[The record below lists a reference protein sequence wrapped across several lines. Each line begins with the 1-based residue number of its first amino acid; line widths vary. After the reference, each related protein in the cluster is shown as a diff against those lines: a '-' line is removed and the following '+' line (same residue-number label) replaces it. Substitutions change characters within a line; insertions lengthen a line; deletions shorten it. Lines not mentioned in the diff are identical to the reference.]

1 VSAFRNAGAQHRDQE
16 GRMTRRQKNG
26 KVDEAEGAPDVSAR
40 EHYERLAAEADAH
53 LDWLESQRPL
63 KDITLEGL
71 LRRRGISRR
80 DFLKMS
86 AVMTATMALPPIFD
100 LRVARAQEMA
110 TRLPVI
116 WVELQSCTG
125 NSMALIR
132 NSNPG
137 IDEIV
142 LDLLSLEYAEVLMAP
157 SGQAAEDVLEDAI
170 ERFDGQYIA
179 VFEGSVPIGNDG
191 NFLTIGPAGETG
203 AAKVEHVARHA
214 AAVIAAGTCAAY
226 GGIPAARPNPT
237 TALGVGDFLR
247 NRRISTPVINL
258 PACPVSSTNVV
269 GTILEYA
276 MFGRLPSLDAYG
288 RPLWAYGDR
297 IHDKCER
304 RGHFDAGEFVEGW
317 TDIEGMKKGLCLFKV
332 GCKGPMT
339 HNNCGVVRYN
349 DGASWPI
356 MSGHGCIGCS
366 EPNFWDALT
375 PFEVPLAGRVYNI
388 PFGTDV
394 TADRIG
400 QIALGVAAAGV
411 VVHAGATAVKSASEE
426 RAAKRKGAE

>member
-1 VSAFRNAGAQHRDQE
+1 
-16 GRMTRRQKNG
+16 MTRHRPQDGPVADDAAMNRA
-26 KVDEAEGAPDVSAR
+26 VR
-40 EHYERLAAEADAH
+40 ESYERLAAEADAH
-53 LDWLESQRPL
+53 LDELEAREPL
-63 KDITLEGL
+63 GDVTLEQL
-71 LRRRGISRR
+71 LKRRGLSRR

-86 AVMTATMALPPIFD
+86 AVMTATMGLPPMFD
-100 LRVARAQEMA
+100 LRVARAQEVA

-116 WVELQSCTG
+116 WQELQSCTG

-132 NSNPG
+132 NNNPG

-157 SGQAAEDVLEDAI
+157 SGQAAEDVLEAAI

-179 VFEGSVPIGNDG
+179 VFEGSVPVGNDG
-191 NFLTIGPAGETG
+191 SFLTIGPVGETG
-203 AAKVEHVARHA
+203 ADKVEHVARHA
-214 AAVIAAGTCAAY
+214 AAVINAGTCASY

-247 NRRISTPVINL
+247 TRGVAKPVVNL

-288 RPLWAYGDR
+288 RPLWAYQDR

-317 TDIEGMKKGLCLFKV
+317 TDIEGLKQGLCLFKV

-356 MSGHGCIGCS
+356 MAGHGCIGCS
-366 EPNFWDALT
+366 EPGFWDTLT
-375 PFEVPLAGRVYNI
+375 PFEVPLAGRVYST
-388 PFGTDV
+388 PFGTDA
-394 TADRIG
+394 TADTIG
-400 QIALGVAAAGV
+400 KVALGAAAVGIA
-411 VVHAGATAVKSASEE
+411 VHAGATAVKSATEQ
-426 RAAKRKGAE
+426 RQAKKEQ